1 MNTDKQ
7 EGFSGRRDFSSIKPQ
22 EYKAGAAKNPVNLP
36 WPGESVARVPYQV
49 FLDATIY
56 TLEQEK
62 IFRGPAWNYVALEA
76 ELPNPGDFKA
86 TFIGDT
92 PVVVTRDK
100 EDVLHAFVN
109 RCAHRGALVCRDLR
123 GNRATHVCVYHQWS
137 YDLKG
142 DLIGVPFKKGIAGK
156 GGYPSD
162 FSPAQHSLHKLRV
175 AAYNGLIFA
184 SFDEEVEPLPE
195 YLGPT
200 IRPWL
205 DQIFNRPIRVL
216 GHSRQFINANW
227 KLYAE
232 NVRDPYH
239 ASLLHLFHT
248 TFGTYRSSQ
257 GGGVRMDEKRRHSV
271 LHAYRLSEAE
281 ELAAYKDTDLRTY
294 RAKYT
299 LADPSLLQGRQE
311 FAGIT
316 ILTLFPSLVVQQIQN
331 TLAVRQI
338 VPKAV
343 NQFELIVTY
352 FGYADDDA
360 QMQQVR
366 IKQANLIGPAGLI
379 SMEDGHAAEIVQQ
392 AITRDSDASSLIE
405 MGGRGV
411 DDQENLVT
419 ETGIRGFWQYYRNLM
434 EFSARQE
441 GNGHG

>member
-1 MNTDKQ
+1 MDMQPAEHPSSFAWSKTDT
-7 EGFSGRRDFSSIKPQ
+7 
-22 EYKAGAAKNPVNLP
+22 V
-36 WPGESVARVPYQV
+36 RVPYQV
-49 FLDATIY
+49 FFDPAIHAA
-56 TLEQEK
+56 EQQRL
-62 IFRGPAWNYVALEA
+62 FRGPTWNYVALAA

-92 PVVVTRDK
+92 PIVVTRDK
-100 EDVLHAFVN
+100 DGALHAFVN

-137 YDLKG
+137 YDLTG
-142 DLIGVPFKKGIAGK
+142 SLIGVPFKKGIAGK
-156 GGYPSD
+156 GGYLSD
-162 FSPAQHSLHKLRV
+162 FTPSQHSLHKLTV
-175 AAYNGLIFA
+175 AAYGDLIFA
-184 SFDEEVEPLPE
+184 SFDPEVEPLPE

-216 GHSRQFINANW
+216 GHTRQFINANW

-257 GGGVRMDEKRRHSV
+257 GGGVKMDEKRRHSV
-271 LHAYRLSEAE
+271 LHAYRVSEAE
-281 ELAAYKDTDLRTY
+281 ELAAYKDSDLRAY
-294 RAKYT
+294 QAKYT

-311 FAGIT
+311 FPGIT
-316 ILTLFPSLVVQQIQN
+316 ILTVFPSLVVQQIQN
-331 TLAVRQI
+331 TLAVRHM
-338 VPKAV
+338 VPKGV
-343 NQFELIVTY
+343 DSFELIVTY

-360 QMQQVR
+360 EMQQIR

-392 AITRDSDASSLIE
+392 AIVRDQDASSLIE

-419 ETGIRGFWQYYRNLM
+419 ETGIRGFWQYYRELM
-434 EFSARQE
+434 AFPQHHK